1 MKLLEA
7 IDYADKTVRV
17 AGTAEEPL
25 FCGVDVARCLG
36 YSNPGKAVRDHC
48 KGGSVLDPLSDK
60 ADLKARGRRQPVKF
74 IPESDLY
81 RLILRS
87 KAPNAEA
94 FQDWVCEEVLPA
106 IRRKG
111 AYSVGDMP
119 QTYPEAMRMLGEL
132 LMQGKTQQEALSI
145 VWPKG
150 NFGEV
155 SDATGKPKTRLIAG
169 HYRTPHDGRPDSGAM
184 RLQKLQCELP
194 LFGSSGEG
202 KGAA

>member
-1 MKLLEA
+1 MKLSEA
-7 IDYADKTVRV
+7 FAYANNTVRI
-17 AGTAEEPL
+17 AGTPEEPL

-36 YSNPGKAVRDHC
+36 YSNPAKAVYDHC
-48 KGGSVLDPLSDK
+48 KGVTVLDTPSK
-60 ADLKARGRRQPVKF
+60 GGIQRTKF

-94 FQDWVCEEVLPA
+94 FQNWVCEEILPA

-111 AYSVGDMP
+111 SYSVGDLP
-119 QTYPEAMRMLGEL
+119 QTYPEAMQMLGEL

-169 HYRTPHDGRPDSGAM
+169 HYRTPHDGRPDAGAM
-184 RLQKLQCELP
+184 RLQALQCELP
-194 LFGSSGEG
+194 LFGDDREG
-202 KGAA
+202 TA